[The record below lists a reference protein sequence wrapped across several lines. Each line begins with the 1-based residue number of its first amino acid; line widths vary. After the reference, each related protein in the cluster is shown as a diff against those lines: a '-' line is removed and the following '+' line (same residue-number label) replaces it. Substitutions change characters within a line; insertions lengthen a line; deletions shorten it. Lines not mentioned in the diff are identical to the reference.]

1 LGGGKHGDGDHEV
14 SILIRFGGGDRAGR
28 APSKVST
35 MIIRPP
41 QQGHRGVGEAVS
53 ASLFG
58 SARERSG
65 EVVDAARNWRMR
77 LMLRVRTVPANR
89 P

>member
-1 LGGGKHGDGDHEV
+1 MRGGMRGDGHEL

-41 QQGHRGVGEAVS
+41 QQGHRGAGEAVS
-53 ASLFG
+53 VSLSG
-58 SARERSG
+58 SARDRSD
-65 EVVDAARNWRMR
+65 EVVDAASNWRMR
-77 LMLRVRTVPANR
+77 SMLRARTVPANR